1 MPHCPVT
8 VVDIGMGYAA
18 FHLFFQSF
26 EDLYLF
32 YRFLAVPNAP
42 SFGAGPQKNNAR
54 ILS

>member
-26 EDLYLF
+26 EDLYLCGETK
-32 YRFLAVPNAP
+32 V
-42 SFGAGPQKNNAR
+42 R
-54 ILS
+54 IDP